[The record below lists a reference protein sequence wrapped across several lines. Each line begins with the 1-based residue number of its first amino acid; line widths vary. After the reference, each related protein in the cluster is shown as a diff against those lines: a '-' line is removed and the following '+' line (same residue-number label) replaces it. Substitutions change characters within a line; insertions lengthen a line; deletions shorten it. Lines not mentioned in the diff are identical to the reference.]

1 MLKNLPI
8 SKKLILPGL
17 VCLTLFVI
25 SITYFWATRY
35 ADSLRASFN
44 EKIGLTETFILPP
57 LIEAS
62 WNFDSHLAE
71 TSLSS
76 LAQFDGFVFAKLYS
90 DNSVFAESTFE
101 GEWNPAWDEAITSL
115 LADTEAQQAEV
126 GPIFFKKALLIQD
139 GSEIGQLIL
148 TFDLSRIDGVIAE
161 ANKLAGA
168 IGAISFAL
176 FAAVLFGIA
185 RSVTGPLLGIIDK
198 FERLAKNDM
207 GFEIDEANRRDEIG
221 ALGRTLVTFRN
232 SLEERQKLAQE
243 QARAQEIQKQVV
255 DRLGVAMQALASGD
269 LDHKIKEKFGKGYDQ
284 LRQHFNDAVDN
295 LSDLVNKVVG
305 TSHSIRRGSTEISQ
319 ASDDL
324 SRRTES
330 QAATLE
336 ETAAA
341 LDELT
346 TSVRNAADGA
356 RSVENIV
363 GEARSEAQQSGV
375 VVQDAVSAMA
385 EIETSSN
392 HIAQIISVIDD
403 IAFQT
408 NLLALNAGVEA
419 ARAGE
424 AGRGFAVVASEVRA
438 LAQRSSQAAMEIKTL
453 IEDSSSQ
460 VDRGVDLVGKAG
472 DALQSIVNRV
482 AHISE
487 LISGI
492 AEATSTQSTGLSEI
506 NTGMMQLD
514 SVTQQNAAMVEEA
527 TAASH
532 MLNGDASE
540 LAQLVSHFSVGAE
553 SSPNSAR
560 MSSAAA

>member
-255 DRLGVAMQALASGD
+255 DRLGVAMQALANGD

-553 SSPNSAR
+553 SSPNSVG
-560 MSSAAA
+560 MSSTAA

>member
-1 MLKNLPI
+1 MFKNLPI

-35 ADSLRASFN
+35 ATSLQTSFN
-44 EKIGLTETFILPP
+44 EKIALTELFILPP
-57 LIEAS
+57 LVEAS
-62 WNFDSHLAE
+62 WNFDTHLAE
-71 TSLSS
+71 RSLSA
-76 LAQFDGFVFAKLYS
+76 LDQFDGFVFAKVFT
-90 DNSVFAESTFE
+90 DGNTFAESAFE
-101 GEWNPAWDEAITSL
+101 GDWNTEWDTGITTLLGDAEMLQTTVGPVYLKKSL
-115 LADTEAQQAEV
+115 LMQE
-126 GPIFFKKALLIQD
+126 GK
-139 GSEIGQLIL
+139 EIGQLL
-148 TFDLSRIDGVIAE
+148 LAFDHSTINQVIVE

-168 IGAISFAL
+168 IGAVSFLL
-176 FAAVLFGIA
+176 FAAVLYGIA
-185 RSVTGPLLGIIDK
+185 RSVTVPLLGIIAK
-198 FERLAKNDM
+198 FESLARSEMD
-207 GFEIDEANRRDEIG
+207 FEIDEATRRDEVG
-221 ALGRTLVTFRN
+221 ALGRTLVTFRD
-232 SLEERQKLAQE
+232 SLKERQKLALEQE
-243 QARAQEIQKQVV
+243 QAQAVQKQVV
-255 DRLGVAMQALASGD
+255 DRLGVALLALANGD
-269 LDHKIKEKFGKGYDQ
+269 LAHTIDEKFGTGYEQ
-284 LRQHFNDAVDN
+284 LRSHFNDAMGN
-295 LSDLVNKVVG
+295 LRDLVNKVVG
-305 TSHSIRRGSTEISQ
+305 TSQSIRQGSNEISQ

-324 SRRTES
+324 SHRTES

-346 TSVRNAADGA
+346 TSVRSAADGA
-356 RSVENIV
+356 RSVEHIV
-363 GEARSEAQQSGV
+363 GEARNEAQESGA

-385 EIETSSN
+385 EIETSSS

-453 IEDSSSQ
+453 IEDSSGQ

-472 DALQSIVNRV
+472 DALQSIVDRV
-482 AHISE
+482 AHISG
-487 LISGI
+487 LITGI
-492 AEATSTQSTGLSEI
+492 AEATSNQSTGLSEI
-506 NTGMMQLD
+506 NTGMIQLD
-514 SVTQQNAAMVEEA
+514 RVTQQNAAMVEEA

-540 LAQLVSHFSVGAE
+540 LAELVSHFNIDVSG
-553 SSPNSAR
+553 SPSA
-560 MSSAAA
+560 SQTDIAA